1 MRPDDMIAKAIK
13 SAAEAKVA
21 RAAKVK
27 VTTLP
32 AQYMGTDSEG
42 KGWVMLPGANGPTP
56 VRRMAVEAK
65 AGDTVAVT
73 VGYGRAVVD
82 SNISNPSAGVAGVTT
97 VRKTAQQAQ
106 STASQASK
114 DAQAAIGYATT
125 ARAAANDARSQAG
138 VAAAE
143 AQAATGHAQQALSG
157 AQTAQD
163 AATRATADAATAS
176 EMAAQATASA
186 TAAGDAAAAA
196 QEQAG
201 IATTAAN
208 NALVQLAEVEDVM
221 GTVEWIAEHGT
232 YELTTD
238 TQVDDSKV
246 YYERTGSG
254 TQADPW
260 VYTAIPEPTE
270 AGLSGYY
277 ELHVDQ
283 AVSQYVSTHLALTDA
298 GLYVLADA
306 NGYKLLLANTG
317 MSVVDPQ
324 GHVVVTYGESITAA
338 SDRPF
343 SIGNEDAYVL
353 FTPATATAP
362 AKVVIGGNV
371 ELGSGKTLS
380 EWIDDIERAVNDSSA
395 AVQAANDVPIVTL
408 SSTNGTVF
416 KRNLGV
422 STTIVA
428 TIFTP
433 GGRIDNAAELH
444 RRFGNGAYLEWG
456 WRDVV
461 TDAMHV
467 IVSGD
472 PRIGSNGFTLTV
484 DPEDIDVQAVITC
497 SLNY

>member
-42 KGWVMLPGANGPTP
+42 KGWVMLPGADGPTP

-97 VRKTAQQAQ
+97 VRRTAQQAQ
-106 STASQASK
+106 STATEAAK
-114 DAQAAIGYATT
+114 DAQAAIGYATS
-125 ARAAANDARSQAG
+125 ARAAANDARSQAD

-143 AQAATGHAQQALSG
+143 AQAATGYAQSALSG

-163 AATRATADAATAS
+163 AASQATADAATAS
-176 EMAAQATASA
+176 EMAAQATQSAATANAAAADAQAQASTAA
-186 TAAGDAAAAA
+186 TAARD
-196 QEQAG
+196 
-201 IATTAAN
+201 
-208 NALVQLAEVEDVM
+208 ALVQLAEVEDVM

-232 YELTTD
+232 YEP
-238 TQVDDSKV
+238 TQDAAVDDSKV

-254 TQADPW
+254 TQADPY
-260 VYTAIPEPTE
+260 VYHAVAEPTE

-324 GHVVVTYGESITAA
+324 GHVMVTYGESITA
-338 SDRPF
+338 SPDRPF

-353 FTPATATAP
+353 FTPETAMAP

-371 ELGSGKTLS
+371 ELGNSQRLSDLLNAISYDMTWAKADGTYTFTGYAFKGGIDVSALYDPEFFTWLLRNESGETPLGTGRTCTVAQS
-380 EWIDDIERAVNDSSA
+380 LAGYH
-395 AVQAANDVPIVTL
+395 
-408 SSTNGTVF
+408 GTVVGGLEDEITRYLADEGGDRLACEDGRF
-416 KRNLGV
+416 
-422 STTIVA
+422 VA
-428 TIFTP
+428 
-433 GGRIDNAAELH
+433 DMK
-444 RRFGNGAYLEWG
+444 
-456 WRDVV
+456 WRV
-461 TDAMHV
+461 
-467 IVSGD
+467 
-472 PRIGSNGFTLTV
+472 
-484 DPEDIDVQAVITC
+484 
-497 SLNY
+497 